1 MKKHI
6 KEMIAGALAAV
17 LLLSSFILPA
27 SAAKIDEGSSVG
39 NVFGSDDRKSSS
51 DSRVAAIEAYYSDG
65 SYCTGTAF
73 LVGKNVL
80 LTAGHCLYKPEKGYV
95 KKVKVYM
102 SGKYPNKKAAYES
115 TNVYVS
121 GDYKKKIDESYRIH
135 GKDGYYG
142 YGATDYDWG
151 IIKTNKNIVNN
162 DDYFDLSKSI
172 DKTDTLTLTGFP
184 GDKNYQKNNETY
196 YPQYTQSAKYEK
208 IIKSV
213 SDRYVGHEFDT
224 KPGSSGSPIYKKVNG
239 RDCVV
244 GINVSEDADKNKKN
258 KSPNGAK
265 RIDSDVLNK
274 LADYRDSFTVKY
286 NSNGGTGKMND
297 SKIIIYMGDNLSKNT
312 FTKPGCAFSHWT
324 AKRNVNGQTQYLY
337 KVGSKREWHTSAEA
351 KGKGWSLATYNDGAF
366 VSQTSCIPNST
377 VTLVANWKPGTYTI
391 TYSSNGGYGTM
402 ENSKIT
408 YGKSNQYLR
417 KNTFKKLGYEFSH
430 WTAEMWINGERNY
443 LYDVGSN
450 SEWHTANEAKGKNWS
465 ISKYWDGVPISK
477 TTSINNVYVNF
488 YAQWEPINFYVHY
501 YPEGGNGHMSASIMT
516 YDNYDQYLKKNTFT
530 YTGKTFIGWYAK
542 REKSNTW
549 YYTSPDNDDE
559 GWYKEG
565 GQPKGW
571 KKVLYKDQA
580 PVACTATQKSD
591 CHVNMYAQ
599 WKTNTFTVKY
609 SAGSGKGSKMAETV
623 VTYGY
628 NTPLRKNT
636 YVKDGYTFVGWSARK
651 TVNGQKMFYCKKGSR
666 NVWVT
671 NLDRINENLEYAL
684 LSDGQKVSDLTD
696 VDKGTVSL
704 VAQWKKK

>member
-39 NVFGSDDRKSSS
+39 NVFGIDDRKSSS
-51 DSRVAAIEAYYSDG
+51 DSRVAAIETYYSDG
-65 SYCTGTAF
+65 SCFGGTAF

-80 LTAGHCLYKPEKGYV
+80 LTAGHCLYDLDKGYA
-95 KKVKVYM
+95 KKVKIYM
-102 SGKYPNKKAAYES
+102 GGKYSIKQVVYES
-115 TNVYVS
+115 NNFFVS
-121 GDYKKKIDESYRIH
+121 NEYKKGDYDKQK
-135 GKDGYYG
+135 
-142 YGATDYDWG
+142 YDWG

-162 DDYFDLSKSI
+162 DNYFDLSRSI
-172 DKTDTLTLTGFP
+172 SKTDTLTLTGSP
-184 GDKNYQKNNETY
+184 EDKYYQKNNETY

-208 IIKSV
+208 TIKSV
-213 SDRYVGHEFDT
+213 SSTFIEHEFDT
-224 KPGSSGSPIYKKVNG
+224 KPGSSGSPIYKRVNG
-239 RDCVV
+239 RDYVV
-244 GINVSEDADKNKKN
+244 GINVADNKCDVI
-258 KSPNGAK
+258 NGAK

-286 NSNGGTGKMND
+286 NSNGGTGTMKE
-297 SKIIIYMGDNLSKNT
+297 SKIIINMGDNLSKNT
-312 FTKPGCAFSHWT
+312 FTKSGCAFSHWT
-324 AKRNVNGQTQYLY
+324 AKRNVNGKTQYLY
-337 KVGSKREWHTSAEA
+337 KVGSKSEWHTAAEA

-366 VSQTSCIPNST
+366 VSRTSCIPNST

-391 TYSSNGGYGTM
+391 TYSSNGADGTM
-402 ENSKIT
+402 NDTKIT

-430 WTAEMWINGERNY
+430 WTAEMYRNGELNY
-443 LYDVGSN
+443 LYNVGSK

-465 ISKYWDGVPISK
+465 KAKYSDGAEVSK
-477 TTSINNVYVNF
+477 TTSINNAKVDFMAN
-488 YAQWEPINFYVHY
+488 WKPINFYVHY

-549 YYTSPDNDDE
+549 FYTRLNNIHL
-559 GWYKEG
+559 GWYTEG
-565 GQPKGW
+565 GEPKGW
-571 KKVLYKDQA
+571 RKGLYKDQA
-580 PVACTATQKSD
+580 PVACLAYQKSD
-591 CHVNMYAQ
+591 CHVHMYAQ

-609 SAGSGKGSKMAETV
+609 TNGAKEIMDSTV
-623 VTYGY
+623 VTYG
-628 NTPLRKNT
+628 TPTQLRKNT
-636 YVKDGYTFVGWSARK
+636 YTREGYTFTGWIAKK
-651 TVNGQKMFYCKKGSR
+651 TVNGQKLAYCKTSSG
-666 NVWVT
+666 NAWVT
-671 NLDRINENLEYAL
+671 TAEKTKNNLEYAL

-696 VDKGTVSL
+696 VNKDTVTL